1 MNYILPWGLGVKTTK
16 WLYHTSLTSN
26 QENKDKLLSLT
37 FKIEENKVP
46 LISGFEVKWLRY
58 SHFVVVLE
66 DPV

>member
-46 LISGFEVKWLRY
+46 LISGFEVK
-58 SHFVVVLE
+58 
-66 DPV
+66 